1 MTKAKKRNLRKE
13 VTDTIIKAL
22 EAGTAPWVKPWTAA
36 NSGLPMKQD
45 TGQAYR
51 GINILLLTLAGFA
64 FTSNEWYTFKQAKT
78 RGGNVRKGEKGTM
91 IVFWKMLKKT
101 EEDPFTGEETEK
113 IIPMLRQFVV
123 FNRDQIEGLPELELE
138 EVPDFERHEEAEMTI
153 AGSGASIK
161 YGTNAAFYRPTSDSI
176 GMPNREA
183 FDNPESFYATS
194 FHELT
199 HWTGSKSRLDRD
211 LHKGIFGGEEYAFE
225 ELVAEIGSAF
235 LCAEH
240 RIDGQLQH
248 PSYIAHWIKGL
259 KEDQN
264 AIFRAAKLAQ
274 AAADLINEGEEA
286 LKLQSA

>member
-1 MTKAKKRNLRKE
+1 MKRSKRNLRKE

-51 GINILLLTLAGFA
+51 GINILLLTLAGMSFG
-64 FTSNEWYTFKQAKT
+64 SNEWYTFKQAQT

-91 IVFWKMLKKT
+91 VVFWKMLKRT
-101 EEDPFTGEETEK
+101 EEDEFTGEEKEK
-113 IIPMLRQFVV
+113 LIPMLRQFTV
-123 FNRDQIEGLPELELE
+123 FNRDQIDGLPEIVIED
-138 EVPDFERHEEAEMTI
+138 VPDFERHEEAEMTI
-153 AGSGASIK
+153 SNSGADIT
-161 YGTNAAFYRPTSDSI
+161 YGQNRAAYSPTMDCI
-176 GMPNREA
+176 HMPEREA
-183 FDNPESFYATS
+183 FENPECFYSTS
-194 FHELT
+194 FHELA

-211 LHKGIFGGEEYAFE
+211 LKGSFGGESYAFE

-240 RIDGQLQH
+240 RIDGALQH